1 MITRKILV
9 EQIRRKLTGGN
20 VPNSFAITELE
31 VGKQVDQ
38 VANEVI
44 YIRCADD
51 GAWDNFLTTY
61 ENVPIV
67 LDSAKALYYFE
78 IPRVI
83 GFKDQQGVFQVSSMK
98 DQSLLFIRVQANALW
113 QYGEKLNMIL
123 EGQAGYY
130 NEQKRVYLVN
140 YNPATST
147 DNLLVKLV
155 VDRSELDEEA
165 DYQITPEVQ
174 KLILRETVN
183 FFQPQSK

>member
-9 EQIRRKLTGGN
+9 EQIRRKLAGGN
-20 VPNSFAITELE
+20 VPNNFAITELE

-61 ENVPIV
+61 ENVPIT

-83 GFKDQQGVFQVSSMK
+83 GFKNQQGVFQVSSMK
-98 DQSLLFIRVQANALW
+98 DQESIFMPLSANGQWLY
-113 QYGEKLNMIL
+113 QNINEVL
-123 EGQAGYY
+123 EGCVGYY
-130 NEQKRVYLVN
+130 NDQKRVYLVN
-140 YNPATST
+140 YNPATNT